1 MSLSNGQLVRNF
13 FEVIWNQRRIELI
26 GDFIAPDSVLHADH
40 GDVTGPDEFIQYQ
53 YIPFTMAFPDLH
65 VELPA
70 VMEQGDTVVARWV
83 GHGTHSGDGLGV
95 VPTNKQVIFRGI
107 SWIEGRNGK
116 FGRGWQS
123 SNIEDVIRMLTS

>member
-1 MSLSNGQLVRNF
+1 MANCNGDLVRQF
-13 FEVIWNQRRIELI
+13 FEVIWNQRRSELI
-26 GDFIAPDSVLHADH
+26 GDFIAPERVLYTDQ

-65 VELPA
+65 VELPSLI
-70 VMEQGDTVVARWV
+70 EQGDEVVVRWI

-95 VPTNKQVIFRGI
+95 APTNRQVIFRGI

-116 FGRGWQS
+116 FGQGWQS
-123 SNIEDVIRMLTS
+123 SNIEDIIRALTS